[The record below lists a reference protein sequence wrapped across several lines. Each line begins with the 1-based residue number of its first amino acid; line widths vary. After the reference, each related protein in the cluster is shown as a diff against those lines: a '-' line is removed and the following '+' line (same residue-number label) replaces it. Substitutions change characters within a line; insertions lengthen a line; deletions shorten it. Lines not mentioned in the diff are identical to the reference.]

1 MSASPSSAPASRRTS
16 KAVRIATGLICAT
29 IAATAFSVGGAQAEG
44 EDHHEVLPA
53 LTAAEMGLPDTYD
66 TPPAAALFATG
77 DGGRPRFQMPFPC
90 GETWSGDSR
99 SYHSPS
105 AKAVDW
111 THGGTTY
118 GKSVLA
124 SAGGTA
130 HIRDKGNT
138 SYGKFVVIDHGN
150 GWSTLY
156 AHLSAFKVSEGQRV
170 DGGDLIGLV
179 GNSGGSTGA
188 HLHYEQRHSGSYER
202 TVFNGTAYY
211 PDGGLTSKNCPAPDE
226 DETQPGPG
234 PGPNPG
240 DTGMIDLASAD
251 LTGDGVIDVV
261 GVEKSTGKLWMYKGN
276 ANGTIASGGSRV
288 EIGSGG
294 WNGMSNLTGG
304 DFTGDGKDDI
314 VAVEESTGKLWL
326 YKGAD
331 NGTIA
336 QGGTRVLI
344 GTGGWN
350 GMSDLTAL
358 NLNGDKVS
366 DLAAV
371 EKSTG
376 KLFLYPGSTTGQ
388 LGARKEIGSGG
399 WNGMSNLTGMD
410 VNNSG
415 KQDLVAVEESTG
427 KLWLY
432 PGADN
437 GRLSARVL
445 IGSGGWNGMSDLIGG
460 DLQGATGADDLVA
473 VQNSTGKLFLYPG
486 TGSGLGARKEIGSG
500 GW

>member
-1 MSASPSSAPASRRTS
+1 MSAATTPIARRMS
-16 KAVRIATGLICAT
+16 KRVAIATGLICAT
-29 IAATAFSVGGAQAEG
+29 LAATALSIGGAQAEG
-44 EDHHEVLPA
+44 EDHHGVLPI
-53 LTAAEMGLPDTYD
+53 LTPAEMGLPDA
-66 TPPAAALFATG
+66 PIAAPMAASATT
-77 DGGRPRFQMPFPC
+77 DGGRPKFQMPFTC
-90 GETWSGDSR
+90 GETWLGDSR

-105 AKAVDW
+105 ANAIDW
-111 THGGTTY
+111 THGGTTTN
-118 GKSVLA
+118 KPVLA

-138 SYGKFVVIDHGN
+138 SYGKFVTIDHGN

-156 AHLSAFKVSEGQRV
+156 AHLNAFKVSEGEKV
-170 DGGDLIGLV
+170 DSGELIGLV
-179 GNSGGSTGA
+179 GSTGGSSGA
-188 HLHYEQRHSGSYER
+188 HLHYEQRYNGSYQR
-202 TVFNGTAYY
+202 TVFNGSAFY
-211 PDGGLTSKNCPAPDE
+211 PDRSLTSKNCVDPTPDPKP
-226 DETQPGPG
+226 QPPKPPVGPG
-234 PGPNPG
+234 PG
-240 DTGMIDLASAD
+240 TGMIDLASAD
-251 LTGDGVIDVV
+251 LSGDGVVDVV
-261 GVEKSTGKLWMYKGN
+261 GVEASTGKLWLYKGN
-276 ANGTIASGGSRV
+276 VNGTIASGGSRV

-314 VAVEESTGKLWL
+314 VGVEESTGKLWL

-331 NGTIA
+331 NSTLT
-336 QGGTRVLI
+336 GGGARILI

-358 NLNGDKVS
+358 NLNGDTVS
-366 DLAAV
+366 DLAGV

-376 KLFLYPGSTTGQ
+376 KLYLYPGSTSGQ

-427 KLWLY
+427 DLYLY
-432 PGADN
+432 PGDR
-437 GRLSARVL
+437 GYLSPRIL
-445 IGSGGWNGMSDLIGG
+445 IGNGGWNSMSDLIGG
-460 DLQGATGADDLVA
+460 DLKGTSGPDDLIA

-486 TGSGLGARKEIGSG
+486 TGTGLGARTEIGSG